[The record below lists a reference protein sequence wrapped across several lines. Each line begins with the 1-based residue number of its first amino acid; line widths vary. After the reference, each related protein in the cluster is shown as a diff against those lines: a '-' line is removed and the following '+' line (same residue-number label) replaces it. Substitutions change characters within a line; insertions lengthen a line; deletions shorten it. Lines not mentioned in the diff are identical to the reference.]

1 MLSAIKAKAFY
12 IDLILYSSRKA
23 DNIKI
28 IFYLVGGMKKMLY
41 CCETCGKKFTT
52 EEQALDCERVHAEEK
67 AKRDELVKARED
79 RVKEVN
85 SLFKTFY
92 NAYKSFYNDY
102 GVFPEI
108 SGSFNKFS
116 PLEKMIFGMF

>member
-1 MLSAIKAKAFY
+1 
-12 IDLILYSSRKA
+12 
-23 DNIKI
+23 
-28 IFYLVGGMKKMLY
+28 MLY
-41 CCETCGKKFTT
+41 CCETCGKRYST

-79 RVKEVN
+79 REKEVN
-85 SLFKTFY
+85 GYFKAFY
-92 NAYKSFYNDY
+92 DAYKKFYNDY

-108 SGSFNKFS
+108 SGGFNKFS

>member
-1 MLSAIKAKAFY
+1 
-12 IDLILYSSRKA
+12 
-23 DNIKI
+23 
-28 IFYLVGGMKKMLY
+28 MLY
-41 CCETCGKKFTT
+41 CCETCGKRYST
-52 EEQALDCERVHAEEK
+52 EEEALDCERVHAEEK
-67 AKRDELVKARED
+67 AKREEIVKAREG
-79 RVKEVN
+79 RAKEVD

-108 SGSFNKFS
+108 NGGFNKFS